1 MNGDKARTSAKSGVK
16 TFHIDGSGE
25 APDGKGS
32 GWGFV
37 YEDRNLERVKRIDHL
52 TNNEAEYH
60 ALIAVLNYVGRGSSV
75 LIFTDSALVSNQ
87 FNGKFRVNEPR
98 LKRLLDEAKM
108 LMEERDLEVEVKWI
122 PRERNLAGKLLDR
135 T

>member
-1 MNGDKARTSAKSGVK
+1 MNGDRERTSEKTKVK
-16 TFHIDGSGE
+16 TFYIDGSGE

-32 GWGFV
+32 GWAFV
-37 YEDRNLERVKRIDHL
+37 YEDQNLERVKRIDHL

-75 LIFTDSALVSNQ
+75 LIFTDSALVSKQ
-87 FNGKFRVNEPR
+87 FTGKYRVTKPR
-98 LKRLLDEAKM
+98 LKELLDEAKD
-108 LMEERDLEVEVKWI
+108 LIEERSLDVEVRWI

-135 T
+135 R

>member
-1 MNGDKARTSAKSGVK
+1 MK
-16 TFHIDGSGE
+16 TFYIDGSGE

-32 GWGFV
+32 GWSFV
-37 YEDRNLERVKRIDHL
+37 YEDRNLERVERIDHL
-52 TNNEAEYH
+52 TSNEAEYH

-75 LIFTDSALVSNQ
+75 LIFTDSALVANQ
-87 FNGKFRVNEPR
+87 FAGKFRVNEPR

-108 LMEERDLEVEVKWI
+108 LMEERDLEVEVRWI

-135 T
+135 K

>member
-1 MNGDKARTSAKSGVK
+1 MNRDKARTPAKSEVK
-16 TFHIDGSGE
+16 TFYMDGSGE
-25 APDGKGS
+25 GPDGCGS
-32 GWGFV
+32 GWAWV
-37 YEDRNLERVKRIDHL
+37 YVNRDKQQIERVDGL
-52 TNNEAEYH
+52 TSNEAEYR
-60 ALIAVLNYVGRGSSV
+60 ALIGVLQYVGRGSSV

-87 FNGKFRVNEPR
+87 FAGKFRVNEPR

-108 LMEERDLEVEVKWI
+108 LMEERNLEVEVRWI

>member
-1 MNGDKARTSAKSGVK
+1 VK
-16 TFHIDGSGE
+16 TFYIDGSGE

-32 GWGFV
+32 GWSFV
-37 YEDRNLERVKRIDHL
+37 YEDRNLERVERIDHL
-52 TNNEAEYH
+52 TSNEAEYH

-75 LIFTDSALVSNQ
+75 LIFTDSALVANQ
-87 FNGKFRVNEPR
+87 FAGKFRVNEPR

-108 LMEERDLEVEVKWI
+108 LMEERDLEVEVRWI

-135 T
+135 K